1 MISIF
6 WFIFLKHF
14 FLHLFQIRRIAIVI
28 FSVASG
34 RLGLGEV
41 KRMLNGEKKNWPL
54 GLDMA
59 DPNGL
64 YLGNHHV
71 FLDSWVDCGN
81 QRTWKLVDYKIF
93 NYLTSGKSNQSKVNP
108 QRPKGV
114 VNWFWIDLPWVRSY
128 RFCNPPTF
136 RSFDTHSCMVD

>member
-6 WFIFLKHF
+6 WFIYLKQFL
-14 FLHLFQIRRIAIVI
+14 LHLFQIRRMAIII

-41 KRMLNGEKKNWPL
+41 KRMLNGEEKNWPG

-64 YLGNHHV
+64 YLGNHHL
-71 FLDSWVDCGN
+71 FLDS
-81 QRTWKLVDYKIF
+81 
-93 NYLTSGKSNQSKVNP
+93 S
-108 QRPKGV
+108 V
-114 VNWFWIDLPWVRSY
+114 V
-128 RFCNPPTF
+128 
-136 RSFDTHSCMVD
+136 

>member
-1 MISIF
+1 M
-6 WFIFLKHF
+6 
-14 FLHLFQIRRIAIVI
+14 AIII

-41 KRMLNGEKKNWPL
+41 KRMLNGEKKDWPS

-71 FLDSWVDCGN
+71 FLDS
-81 QRTWKLVDYKIF
+81 
-93 NYLTSGKSNQSKVNP
+93 
-108 QRPKGV
+108 
-114 VNWFWIDLPWVRSY
+114 
-128 RFCNPPTF
+128 
-136 RSFDTHSCMVD
+136 

>member
-1 MISIF
+1 MYLIF
-6 WFIFLKHF
+6 ILNLKQTLITIILSWSDDFNFLVCFFLKHF

-71 FLDSWVDCGN
+71 FLDSWVDCGD

-93 NYLTSGKSNQSKVNP
+93 NKLTSGNSIQIQSTTAKKQCKNLM
-108 QRPKGV
+108 
-114 VNWFWIDLPWVRSY
+114 NSWIG
-128 RFCNPPTF
+128 
-136 RSFDTHSCMVD
+136 

>member
-6 WFIFLKHF
+6 WFIFFLKHF
-14 FLHLFQIRRIAIVI
+14 FLHLFQIRRIAIII

-34 RLGLGEV
+34 RLGLGTV
-41 KRMLNGEKKNWPL
+41 RRMLDGEIKDWPA

-71 FLDSWVDCGN
+71 FLDS
-81 QRTWKLVDYKIF
+81 
-93 NYLTSGKSNQSKVNP
+93 
-108 QRPKGV
+108 
-114 VNWFWIDLPWVRSY
+114 
-128 RFCNPPTF
+128 
-136 RSFDTHSCMVD
+136 